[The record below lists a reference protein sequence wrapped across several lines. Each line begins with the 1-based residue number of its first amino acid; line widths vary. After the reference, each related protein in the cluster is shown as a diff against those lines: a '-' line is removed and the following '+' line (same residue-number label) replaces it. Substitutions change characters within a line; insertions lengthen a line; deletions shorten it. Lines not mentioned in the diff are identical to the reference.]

1 MRRIFLTTLLSLG
14 FASQVTAEAGGNA
27 ERGEA
32 LFRQCAGCHQVGE
45 GAEHRIGPS
54 LNGVF
59 DRSAGAAE
67 GFRYSNAMERTA
79 TGGLVW
85 TYESLDTFIENPRN
99 LVSGTRMS
107 FRGIANQKDRDDL
120 LAYLRL
126 FSASPAN
133 IPEAAPTAKG
143 LDHDFDPEILAIS
156 GDPAYGEYLSNE
168 CTTCHLLSGNDNGIP
183 SITNWP
189 VEDFVIALHAYK
201 NAKRLHPVMQ
211 MMAGR
216 LSNEEIAALAA
227 YFKSLDQ

>member
-1 MRRIFLTTLLSLG
+1 MRRILLIATLSLG
-14 FASQVTAEAGGNA
+14 LGTQVAAEAGGDA
-27 ERGEA
+27 ERGA
-32 LFRQCAGCHQVGE
+32 DLFRQCAGCHQVGKD
-45 GAEHRIGPS
+45 AEHRIGPS
-54 LNGVF
+54 LNGIF
-59 DRSAGAAE
+59 DRSAGAVD
-67 GFRYSNAMERTA
+67 GYRYSNAMQRTA
-79 TGGLVW
+79 AGGLVW

-107 FRGIANQKDRDDL
+107 FRGIADQKDRDDL

-133 IPEAAPTAKG
+133 IPEAAPTARG
-143 LDHDFDPEILAIS
+143 LDHDLDPEILAIS

-168 CTTCHLLSGNDNGIP
+168 CTTCHLLTGADNGIP

-189 VEDFVIALHAYK
+189 IEDFVIALHAYK
-201 NAKRLHPVMQ
+201 NAQRLHPVMQ

-227 YFKSLDQ
+227 YFKGLD